1 MTQLNEVTQETPPEQ
16 LPFSAEEWEQTPKA
30 VQEFVLS
37 LVVRVQELESEV
49 AVLRER
55 VNRNSRN
62 SSQPPSSDGPEAPR
76 KPPRQRAKSG
86 RKRGGQPG
94 HKGRRRKLVPVE
106 QVKESHDV
114 KPEAC
119 RRCGYALE
127 GEDQEPYRHQVT
139 EIPPVVAEVT
149 EYRLH
154 TLTCPKC
161 GHKTRAE
168 LSKGV
173 PQGAFGPRL
182 QAMVSLLSGRYHL
195 SKRETADV
203 MADFFQADVSLGSV
217 PALEQRTS
225 EAISKPVEEAREYV
239 KTQSVVHMD
248 ETGWREA
255 NQKAWL
261 WVAATTLVTVF
272 LIRRSRGGK
281 VAREML
287 DQVFEGLVV
296 SDRWSAYNWLL
307 TLLRQLCWA
316 HLLRDF
322 QAFVDRGGESQR
334 IGQAILGQADLM
346 FEWWHKIRDGTMSR
360 DTFQKKMRA
369 VQHEV
374 GELLRQGTACDH
386 SKTAGTCRDILKR
399 EDALWTF
406 VRVEG
411 VEPTNNLAERQVRP
425 GVLWR
430 KTSFGTQSTA
440 GSRFAE
446 RIMTVVATLKQ
457 QQRNV
462 LDYLTDA
469 CDAANWGRKT
479 LSLLPDAAAA
489 CGWSPGAATP

>member
-1 MTQLNEVTQETPPEQ
+1 MCYTNAMSQSNEAIPE
-16 LPFSAEEWEQTPKA
+16 LMPFSAEEWEQTPKA

-55 VNRNSRN
+55 VNRNSGN

-76 KPPRQRAKSG
+76 KPRRRAKSG

-94 HKGRRRKLVPVE
+94 HKGTRRKLVPAE

-119 RRCGYALE
+119 RRCGQALE
-127 GEDQEPYRHQVT
+127 GQDPEPYRHQVT

-154 TLTCPKC
+154 TLTCPGC
-161 GHKTRAE
+161 GDKTCAE
-168 LSKGV
+168 LPAGV

-217 PALEQRTS
+217 PALEHRTS
-225 EAISKPVEEAREYV
+225 EAIREPVEEAREHV
-239 KTQSVVHMD
+239 KTESVVHMD

-272 LIRRSRGGK
+272 LIRPSRGGK
-281 VAREML
+281 VAWEML
-287 DQVFEGLVV
+287 GQAFAGFVV

-307 TLLRQLCWA
+307 TLWRQLCWA

-322 QAFVDRGGESQR
+322 QAFVDRGDESQCLGR
-334 IGQAILGQADLM
+334 AILTQADLM
-346 FEWWHKIRDGTMSR
+346 FEWWHKVRDGTMSR
-360 DTFQKKMRA
+360 VTFQEKMQA
-369 VQHEV
+369 VEHQV
-374 GELLRQGTACDH
+374 GQLLRQGTACDH

-406 VRVEG
+406 VHVEG

-430 KTSFGTQSTA
+430 RTSFGTQSEA

-462 LDYLTDA
+462 LDYLTEA
-469 CDAANWGRKT
+469 CDAANWGRKAP
-479 LSLLPDAAAA
+479 SLLPDTAAA
-489 CGWSPGAATP
+489 CG

>member
-1 MTQLNEVTQETPPEQ
+1 MSPLSEVTQETLAGQ
-16 LPFSAEEWEQTPKA
+16 MPFSDEEWAQTPRA

-37 LVVRVQELESEV
+37 LIVRVRALEAEV
-49 AVLRER
+49 ADLREQ

-62 SSQPPSSDGPEAPR
+62 SSQPPSSDGSEVPPKPR
-76 KPPRQRAKSG
+76 RGAKSG

-94 HKGRRRKLVPVE
+94 HRGTTRKVVLLE

-114 KPEAC
+114 KPQVC
-119 RRCGYALE
+119 RRCGHALV
-127 GEDQEPYRHQVT
+127 GEDPEPYRHQVT

-154 TLTCPKC
+154 TLACPQCKAE
-161 GHKTRAE
+161 TRAE
-168 LSKGV
+168 LPSGV

-182 QAMVSLLSGRYHL
+182 QAMMSLLSGRYRL
-195 SKRETADV
+195 SKRQTTEA
-203 MADFFQADVSLGSV
+203 MGDFFQADVGLGSV

-225 EAISKPVEEAREYV
+225 QAISSAVDEAREYV
-239 KTQSVVHMD
+239 QAQPVVNMD

-255 NQKAWL
+255 NRRAWL
-261 WVAATTLVTVF
+261 WVAATPLVTVF
-272 LIRRSRGGK
+272 LIRCSRGGK

-287 DQVFEGLVV
+287 NETFQGIVG

-316 HLLRDF
+316 HLLRNF
-322 QAFVDRGGESQR
+322 QAFVERGGASQC
-334 IGQAILGQADLM
+334 LGEALLAQADLM
-346 FEWWHKIRDGTMSR
+346 FQWWHKVRDGTMSHA
-360 DTFQKKMRA
+360 TFQEKMLT
-369 VQHEV
+369 VQDKV
-374 GELLRQGTACDH
+374 GELLRQGTTCEH

-399 EDALWTF
+399 EEALWTF

-411 VEPTNNLAERQVRP
+411 VEPTNNLAERQVRS

-430 KTSFGTQSTA
+430 KTSFGTQSEA

-446 RIMTVVATLKQ
+446 RIMTAVATLRQ

-462 LDYLTDA
+462 LDYLTAA
-469 CDAANWGRKT
+469 CDAANRGKPAP
-479 LSLLPDAAAA
+479 SLLPGNAAIATQH
-489 CGWSPGAATP
+489 GRAATC

>member
-1 MTQLNEVTQETPPEQ
+1 MIQSSEASQETILEQ
-16 LPFSAEEWEQTPKA
+16 MPFTAEEWAQTPTA

-37 LVVRVQELESEV
+37 LIARVQVLEAEV
-49 AVLRER
+49 AVLREQL
-55 VNRNSRN
+55 NRNSRN
-62 SSQPPSSDGPEAPR
+62 SSRPPSSDGPDVPR
-76 KPPRQRAKSG
+76 KPRQRAKSG

-94 HKGRRRKLVPVE
+94 HKGTTRKLVPVE
-106 QVKESHDV
+106 QVKEVHHI
-114 KPEAC
+114 KPGTCSRC
-119 RRCGYALE
+119 RHELV
-127 GEDQEPYRHQVT
+127 GEDPEPYRHQVT

-154 TLTCPKC
+154 TLTCPGC
-161 GHKTRAE
+161 GAETRAE
-168 LSKGV
+168 LPAGV

-195 SKRETADV
+195 SKRDTVDV
-203 MADFFQADVSLGSV
+203 MGDFFQADIGLGSV

-225 EAISKPVEEAREYV
+225 EAIREPVEEAREYV
-239 KTQSVVHMD
+239 KTQPVVHMD

-255 NQKAWL
+255 NQKSWL
-261 WVAATTLVTVF
+261 WVAATALVTVF
-272 LIRRSRGGK
+272 LIRQSRGGK

-287 DQVFEGLVV
+287 DETFQGIVV

-307 TLLRQLCWA
+307 TLWRQLCWA

-334 IGQAILGQADLM
+334 LGEALLAQAELM
-346 FEWWHKIRDGTMSR
+346 FQWWHRVRDGTMSR
-360 DTFQKKMRA
+360 VIFQAKMQA
-369 VQHEV
+369 VQRTV
-374 GELLRQGTACDH
+374 GQLLRQGVDCNH

-399 EDALWTF
+399 EQALWTF

-411 VEPTNNLAERQVRP
+411 VEPTNNLGERQVRP

-430 KTSFGTQSTA
+430 KNSFGTQSEA

-457 QQRNV
+457 QHRNV
-462 LDYLTDA
+462 LDYVTEA
-469 CDAANWGRKT
+469 CDTANWGRPAP
-479 LSLLPDAAAA
+479 SLLPGDAVLA
-489 CGWSPGAATP
+489 G